1 MERKPVRQWMVLMTY
16 LVFLIIII
24 VHSGYI
30 CRQLVFAGRQFFP
43 VIGAGILA
51 LVLNHPYEYVRQFYE
66 NKGKIPKKAARTC
79 SLLTVYLG
87 AIGVVAAVFCFALP
101 RLISSL
107 QQFIENREAYMQAFE
122 QSLAVLIGKAGIENL
137 DISPLMEGISGYLG
151 RLDRTMDVLMP
162 QMARMTTGVLRTAAT
177 FGIVT
182 VLSVYILFDKEKL
195 KRQMQ
200 RIYRAYMPRRM
211 YQPVKS
217 MIMTGIEVFENFIA
231 GQGIES
237 VILGS
242 LCFVGMLVLRLEYSG
257 LVSLIV
263 GLTAFIPILGA
274 YIGGGVGVLLLMF
287 ISTKKAMTF
296 LIYFI
301 LLQQVENNLIYPRVV
316 GKRTG
321 LPGLWVLAAV
331 TVGGGLAGVV
341 GMVLSVPTATFI
353 YVLLG
358 RGVTRRE
365 EINKDHY
372 ELKEKEE
379 KYWTKLEK

>member
-1 MERKPVRQWMVLMTY
+1 MERRPIRQWMVLMTY
-16 LVFLIIII
+16 VVFLIIII

-43 VIGAGILA
+43 VVGAGILA
-51 LVLNHPYEYVRQFYE
+51 LVLNHPYEYVRHFYE

-87 AIGVVAAVFCFALP
+87 AVGVVAAVFCFALP

-122 QSLAVLIGKAGIENL
+122 ESLAVLIEKAGIKNL

-151 RLDRTMDVLMP
+151 RLDQTMDVLSP

-177 FGIVT
+177 VGIVT
-182 VLSVYILFDKEKL
+182 VLSAYILFDKEKL
-195 KRQMQ
+195 EGQMKRL
-200 RIYRAYMPRRM
+200 YRAYMPRELYR
-211 YQPVKS
+211 PVKS
-217 MIMTGIEVFENFIA
+217 MILTGIEVFENFVA

-237 VILGS
+237 LILGS
-242 LCFVGMLVLRLEYSG
+242 LCFAGMFLLGLEYSG

-274 YIGGGVGVLLLMF
+274 YIGGGVGALLLMF
-287 ISTKKAMTF
+287 ISMKKAVTF
-296 LIYFI
+296 LFFFI
-301 LLQQVENNLIYPRVV
+301 ILQQVENNLIYPRVV

-331 TVGGGLAGVV
+331 TVGGGLAGIV
-341 GMVLSVPTATFI
+341 GMVLSVPAATFA
-353 YVLLG
+353 YVLLS
-358 RGVTRRE
+358 RGVAR
-365 EINKDHY
+365 
-372 ELKEKEE
+372 KEE
-379 KYWTKLEK
+379 MDAQQRELRER